1 MHAPTQPR
9 SIATLLQTSLVLGGV
24 AALAFWPPREGAMM
38 LVALDG
44 RDFRLRWFTA
54 AGACFA
60 ADLTRGAYAY
70 DGAGGGGGKGAA
82 AGGAGAGAGAG
93 TGGAGSGSVWHYM
106 ERRAFYC

>member
-44 RDFRLRWFTA
+44 RDAGRLVEPA
-54 AGACFA
+54 LEAGAA
-60 ADLTRGAYAY
+60 LAGRGPLPNTIVVRGARHRLTPLARHGVILIAAPRGLC
-70 DGAGGGGGKGAA
+70 GAQVAA
-82 AGGAGAGAGAG
+82 
-93 TGGAGSGSVWHYM
+93 
-106 ERRAFYC
+106 